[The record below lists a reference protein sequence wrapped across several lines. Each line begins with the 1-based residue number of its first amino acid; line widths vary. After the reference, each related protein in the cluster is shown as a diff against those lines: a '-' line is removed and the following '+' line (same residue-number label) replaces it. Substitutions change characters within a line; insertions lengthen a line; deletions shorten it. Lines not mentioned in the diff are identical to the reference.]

1 MKKIFFILFFFIFVS
16 QSFADEMTIN
26 GLLKQGYKI
35 KDETII
41 KNGPGNFDQ
50 KIITLISGKN
60 YAVCT
65 IQISALQGPKFQ
77 KCIKP

>member
-1 MKKIFFILFFFIFVS
+1 MKKIFLIILFFIYFS
-16 QSFADEMTIN
+16 GSFADEMSIN
-26 GLLKQGYKI
+26 SLLKQGYKI
-35 KDETII
+35 EDDTII

-50 KIITLISGKN
+50 KIITLIKGKN

-65 IQISALQGPKFQ
+65 IKISALQGPKFQ

>member
-1 MKKIFFILFFFIFVS
+1 MGNCIGRVSNENESDYLEIVLFQPNQQ
-16 QSFADEMTIN
+16 QSLTIEN
-26 GLLKQGYKI
+26 MS
-35 KDETII
+35 EEF
-41 KNGPGNFDQ
+41 NHDQ

-65 IQISALQGPKFQ
+65 IQISARQGPKFQ